1 MKVVVRGKNRFEPT
15 VAITEYATEK
25 LQKMDQYFANGEA
38 IEANVLCKAYPDFK
52 TVEITIPTKNII
64 LRAEV
69 NGETIYEAIDM
80 AIDRLVKQ
88 ISRHKAKIAKA
99 IKHRAGVSGY
109 YEKEM
114 LVEES
119 NESEDEVSKL
129 VKNKSV
135 DLIEMDKED
144 AITQMEMLGHDFYL
158 FIDSKSHKPSVVY
171 LRNDGNYGIIEAK

>member
-1 MKVVVRGKNRFEPT
+1 MKVIVRGKNKFEPT
-15 VAITEYATEK
+15 NAIIEYATDK
-25 LQKMDQYFANGEA
+25 LQKMDQYFANGDD
-38 IEANVLCKAYPDFK
+38 IEAHVLCKAYPDFK

-69 NGETIYEAIDM
+69 NGETIYEAIDT

-114 LVEES
+114 LLDDVEE
-119 NESEDEVSKL
+119 EDEVSLL

-135 DLIEMDKED
+135 ELTEMDKED

-171 LRNDGNYGIIEAK
+171 MRKDGKYGIIEAK